1 MDTHL
6 NFIFKRALH
15 YSTLVIKLFNSATN
29 FLKLQLLQQ
38 HYEPVFF

>member
-6 NFIFKRALH
+6 NFAFKWALH
-15 YSTLVIKLFNSATN
+15 YSTLVIKLFNSTT
-29 FLKLQLLQQ
+29 KLQLIPQ